1 MGGRGWFRPA
11 PPPHPI
17 VPPYGRCVADRN
29 DLDPFLVEL
38 GVSMIKS
45 SQTVDDVEHQLI
57 DIASVMGVDDL
68 EVIALPT
75 AIMLESPASAT
86 DDTTS
91 VRSRLRSVRGQGFR
105 LDQVQAVDALARRA
119 RMGLVDAQQGLDELA
134 EITMRPPPHRRIV
147 RSLGLGVLA
156 TGFSLALQPSLV
168 GVLLAFALGTVVG
181 AFVTLE
187 LPGFGPVTPTITS
200 FVVSL
205 LVFALYDFYDG
216 QNPIRLLIPPLLI
229 FLPGAKLTLG
239 TIELAEGAIVSG
251 TSRLMSGLID
261 LLLLATAI
269 VAAASLIDLPE
280 TDLLDRPAPQLGA
293 WSLIPAVVLIA
304 FGYRYFS
311 CATRRSV
318 PWILLVLSVALA
330 TERLASLAFSPAV
343 SAFVAAA
350 VMTPVVL
357 AIDRRPAGPRAMVL
371 FLPGFYLLV
380 PGATG
385 LIDVTQSVA
394 PVFTSSSLLNTM
406 LIVVAIALGVLV
418 AKGGEE
424 AAVSLADARRHR

>member
-1 MGGRGWFRPA
+1 MGEEGWFGLTFDDGRT
-11 PPPHPI
+11 
-17 VPPYGRCVADRN
+17 VPPYGSCVADRS
-29 DLDPFLVEL
+29 DLDEFLVEL
-38 GVSMIKS
+38 GANMIKS
-45 SQTVDDVEHQLI
+45 SQTVDDVEHLLI
-57 DIASVMGVDDL
+57 EIASVMGVDDL
-68 EVIALPT
+68 EVVALPT
-75 AIMLESPASAT
+75 AIMLESPASSAGHAAN
-86 DDTTS
+86 
-91 VRSRLRSVRGQGFR
+91 VRSRLRSIRGQGLRF
-105 LDQVQAVDALARRA
+105 DQVEAVDALVRRA
-119 RMGLVDAQQGLDELA
+119 RLGMIDPRAGLAELDEIA
-134 EITMRPPPHRRIV
+134 ARRPPYGRIV

-156 TGFSLALQPSLV
+156 TGFSLALQPSLF
-168 GVLLAFALGTVVG
+168 GVLMAFALGTVVG

-187 LPGFGPVTPTITS
+187 LPGFGPVTPTLVS

-205 LVFALYDFYDG
+205 VVFGLFDLYDG

-269 VAAASLIDLPE
+269 VAAASLIDLPQR
-280 TDLLDRPAPQLGA
+280 DLLDRPAPQLGA

-318 PWILLVLSVALA
+318 PWIMLVLSVALA
-330 TERLASLAFSPAV
+330 AERLASLVFSPAV

-350 VMTPVVL
+350 VMTPLVL

-385 LIDVTQSVA
+385 LIDVTESVA
-394 PVFTSSSLLNTM
+394 PVFSSSSLTNTM
-406 LIVVAIALGVLV
+406 SIVVAIALGVLV

-424 AAVSLADARRHR
+424 AASDVLEARRHR

>member
-1 MGGRGWFRPA
+1 MA
-11 PPPHPI
+11 S
-17 VPPYGRCVADRN
+17 YGPCVADRN

-38 GVSMIKS
+38 GASMIRS

-57 DIASVMGVDDL
+57 EIASVMGVDGL

-75 AIMLESPASAT
+75 AIMLESPPST
-86 DDTTS
+86 SGDTTS
-91 VRSRLRSVRGQGFR
+91 VRSRLRSIRGQGFR
-105 LDQVQAVDALARRA
+105 LDQVQAVDALVRRA
-119 RMGLVDAQQGLDELA
+119 RLGLVTAHDGLDELD
-134 EITMRPPPHRRIV
+134 EIARRPPPHGRVV

-156 TGFSLALQPSLV
+156 TGFSLALQPSVV
-168 GVLLAFALGTVVG
+168 GVLLAFVLGTIVG

-187 LPGFGPVTPTITS
+187 LPGFGPVTPTLTS

-205 LVFALYDFYDG
+205 VVFALYDFYDG

-239 TIELAEGAIVSG
+239 TIEVAEGAIVSG

-269 VAAASLIDLPE
+269 VAAASLIDLPQR
-280 TDLLDRPAPQLGA
+280 DLLDRPAPQLGA
-293 WSLIPAVVLIA
+293 WTLIPAVVFIA

-318 PWILLVLSVALA
+318 PWIMLVLSVALA
-330 TERLASLAFSPAV
+330 TELLASLVFSPAV

-385 LIDVTQSVA
+385 LIDVTESVA
-394 PVFTSSSLLNTM
+394 PVFSTGSLLNTM

-424 AAVSLADARRHR
+424 AAIDLVEARQHR

>member
-1 MGGRGWFRPA
+1 MGAWGWFLATGDLRRA
-11 PPPHPI
+11 GAS
-17 VPPYGRCVADRN
+17 YGRRVADRS
-29 DLDPFLVEL
+29 DLDEFLVEL
-38 GVSMIKS
+38 GVNMIKS

-57 DIASVMGVDDL
+57 EIASVMGADDV

-75 AIMLESPASAT
+75 AIMLEAPASAT
-86 DDTTS
+86 RTPGS
-91 VRSRLRSVRGQGFR
+91 VRSRLRSIRGQGLRF
-105 LDQVQAVDALARRA
+105 DQVEAVDALVRRA
-119 RMGLVDAQQGLDELA
+119 RLGHVDAGGGLDELA
-134 EITMRPPPHRRIV
+134 EIADRRPPHGRVI

-168 GVLLAFALGTVVG
+168 GVALAFVLGTVVG

-187 LPGFGPVTPTITS
+187 LPGFGPVTPTLAS
-200 FVVSL
+200 FGVSL
-205 LVFALYDFYDG
+205 AVFALFDLYDG

-239 TIELAEGAIVSG
+239 TIELAEGAMVSG

-269 VAAASLIDLPE
+269 VAAASLIDLPQR
-280 TDLLDRPAPQLGA
+280 DLLDRPAPQLGA

-330 TERLASLAFSPAV
+330 AERLASLVFSPAV

-350 VMTPVVL
+350 AMTPVVL
-357 AIDRRPAGPRAMVL
+357 AIDRRPTGPRAMVL

-385 LIDVTQSVA
+385 LIDVTESVA
-394 PVFTSSSLLNTM
+394 PVFSSSSLINTM
-406 LIVVAIALGVLV
+406 SIVVAIALGVLV

-424 AAVSLADARRHR
+424 AVSGLVLARRSH